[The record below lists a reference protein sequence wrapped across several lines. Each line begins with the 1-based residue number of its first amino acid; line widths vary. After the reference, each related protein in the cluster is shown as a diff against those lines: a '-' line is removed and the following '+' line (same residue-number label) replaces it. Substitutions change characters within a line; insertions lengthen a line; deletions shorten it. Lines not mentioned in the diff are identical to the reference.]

1 MSEVLSR
8 MPLWHTFFSFSGR
21 INRRRFFFS
30 NLVVSFLLVVAAGVT
45 EYLIKYG
52 AARFAGQT
60 GVVLAL
66 QVAVFAAIGVLIL
79 ASLALAAKRLHDMGH
94 SALHL
99 IWIYLLFAAAEVL
112 RGFLP
117 LPAMLLGLVAAAA
130 QLALYIARGEDGP
143 NAHGLPR
150 IPSRAA

>member
-1 MSEVLSR
+1 VADVFLVLWSNQQAEILLQQ
-8 MPLWHTFFSFSGR
+8 P
-21 INRRRFFFS
+21 RR
-30 NLVVSFLLVVAAGVT
+30 LLPARVAAGVT

-60 GVVLAL
+60 DIVLAL
-66 QVAVFAAIGVLIL
+66 QVGVFAAVAVLIL
-79 ASLALAAKRLHDMGH
+79 ASLALAAKRLHDMGY

-99 IWIYLLFAAAEVL
+99 VWIYLLIVASEVL

-117 LPAMLLGLVAAAA
+117 LPAMLLGLVAAVA
-130 QLALYIARGEDGP
+130 QLALYIARGQDGP

-150 IPSRAA
+150 IPPRMA